1 MEKSFSGG
9 GFGLS
14 WGTLKRFWEPLGVV
28 GPSWT
33 SWGPGGPPGVR
44 RFGPNLGPKMEP
56 KWRKN
61 RCKNR
66 SNNLMH
72 LGIDFGVDLEAFWK
86 PKWSHVGTQINQ
98 TSMPLA
104 KNEFLKNH
112 CFSFRKNHYFEGSR
126 DPSWEQKSTKN
137 CQKRDATWE
146 SILASIL

>member
-112 CFSFRKNHYFEGSR
+112 CFSEGNSTILKVR
-126 DPSWEQKSTKN
+126 RFKLGPKSIRNRSKKEFN
-137 CQKRDATWE
+137 MGRHLGIDF
-146 SILASIL
+146 